1 MGDSKVETPMPK
13 SVATAGEV
21 KIGSLRL
28 QMDGKADEVHVHDGD
43 LRFAFKGIRK
53 FQLAFADF
61 KSSLAMLDDKDI
73 VVFPGDPAGGKG
85 ACDLVMKIS
94 RGNWTVGLD
103 KCGTIAGTKF
113 GDEVI
118 YRMDEWVQRA

>member
-1 MGDSKVETPMPK
+1 MPK

-21 KIGSLRL
+21 KIGALRL
-28 QMDGKADEVHVHDGD
+28 QMDHKADEVHVHDGS

-61 KSSLAMLDDKDI
+61 KASIAMLDDSNVI
-73 VVFPGDPAGGKG
+73 VFPGESDDLGGRRT
-85 ACDLVMKIS
+85 ACDMIMKIA
-94 RGNWTVGLD
+94 RGKWTVGLS
-103 KCGTIAGTKF
+103 KCGTIAGTIF

-118 YRMDEWVQRA
+118 YQMDEWAQRS